1 MLFTDGLKTE
11 AEIQSALNALDEL
24 LKQIAEQQSV
34 LAAAQT
40 NVNNNF
46 ASLLVGS
53 GGTSAEFEAAGVSSA
68 LVTEV
73 ESAGFVAALMTEI
86 RAQIRALVDAQVSS
100 IANTTQNEVTSLLS

>member
-1 MLFTDGLKTE
+1 M
-11 AEIQSALNALDEL
+11 
-24 LKQIAEQQSV
+24 

-73 ESAGFVAALMTEI
+73 ESAGFVAALMSEI
-86 RAQIRALVDAQVSS
+86 RAQIKALVDAQVAS
-100 IANTTQNEVTSLLS
+100 ITNTTQNEVQSLLSS